1 MHVSS
6 DILSILSNPTNNFT
20 VTAIRGLDVA
30 YFYINKEQFKALIDR
45 NLIDEE
51 VTFNNVSTYELTDFL
66 ELTSAFS
73 LKVSLRYI
81 NENTLNF
88 DIVGVV
94 STNPPNLTKQDL
106 CNFVMYFRYCEEFVV
121 SADYAYCIF

>member
-30 YFYINKEQFKALIDR
+30 YFYINNEQFKALIDQ
-45 NLIDEE
+45 NWLDEGE
-51 VTFNNVSTYELTDFL
+51 TFNNVSTYELTDFL
-66 ELTSAFS
+66 ELAPVFN

-81 NENTLNF
+81 DENTLDF

-94 STNPPNLTKQDL
+94 SATPNFTKQDL
-106 CNFVMYFRYCEEFVV
+106 CNFITYFRYCEVFVAT
-121 SADYAYCIF
+121 ADHAYCIF